1 MKIRVGF
8 TNQGIENI
16 GGDIM
21 QWKLPY
27 TWVTYRKTLVLFTQK
42 KILENKEVQT
52 GYYSFSRFFKMQNYY
67 FQHCD
72 TLPSIR
78 KL

>member
-1 MKIRVGF
+1 MEIALHMSDF
-8 TNQGIENI
+8 
-16 GGDIM
+16 
-21 QWKLPY
+21 
-27 TWVTYRKTLVLFTQK
+27 FTQK
-42 KILENKEVQT
+42 KIVENKEVQT
-52 GYYSFSRFFKMQNYY
+52 DYYSFSRFFKMQNYY